1 MEKISPKFNMN
12 LANLR
17 KRAILVRKKLKKDR
31 FLGILVMLILV
42 LEWANPHLAYA
53 QSIPSYRPNV
63 FIAENKDILLSKIN
77 PGEQEKE
84 IQIATSQEM
93 IINNSTLP
101 IKVKKV
107 IRVVVTAYSSTP
119 DQTDSTPFITAS
131 GSRVRDGIIAA
142 NFLRFGAKVRFPD
155 KFGDKIFVVEDRMH
169 PRHPHRVDIWMTERQ
184 LAKEFG
190 VKRLEMEI
198 LEN

>member
-1 MEKISPKFNMN
+1 MN

-17 KRAILVRKKLKKDR
+17 KRAILVRKKLKRDR

-53 QSIPSYRPNV
+53 QSISSYRPNV

-77 PGEQEKE
+77 LEEQEKE
-84 IQIATSQEM
+84 IQIAASQEM
-93 IINNSTLP
+93 VINSSTLP
-101 IKVKKV
+101 IKVKRA

-131 GSRVRDGIIAA
+131 GSQVRDGVIAA
-142 NFLRFGAKVRFPD
+142 NFLRFGTKVRFPN
-155 KFGDKIFVVEDRMH
+155 KFGAKIFVVEDRMN
-169 PRHPHRVDIWMTERQ
+169 PRHPNRVDIWMTERQ

-190 VKRLEMEI
+190 IRRLEMEI